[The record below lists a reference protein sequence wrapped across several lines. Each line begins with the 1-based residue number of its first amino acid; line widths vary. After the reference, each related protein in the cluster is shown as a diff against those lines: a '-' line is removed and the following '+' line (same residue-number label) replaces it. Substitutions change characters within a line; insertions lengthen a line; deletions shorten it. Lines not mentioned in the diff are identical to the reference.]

1 MDMKKPAASF
11 ANVSYEEAM
20 RRARELIPFLREQA
34 PACEVARKLT
44 PAVMEALH
52 RQGLVRYLQPR
63 AWGGM
68 ELPFVSY
75 FDIPELLS
83 RGDISVGWTV
93 DNLASHHRNLAWFD
107 PKAQEEVWGSNPD
120 AGIASGIAYPQG
132 KGVPADGGIV
142 LSG

>member
-1 MDMKKPAASF
+1 MDMNKSTASF
-11 ANVSYEEAM
+11 TNVSYAEAM
-20 RRARELIPFLREQA
+20 LRARELIPLLRAQA
-34 PACEVARKLT
+34 PACEIARRLT

-83 RGDISVGWTV
+83 RG
-93 DNLASHHRNLAWFD
+93 
-107 PKAQEEVWGSNPD
+107 P
-120 AGIASGIAYPQG
+120 AG
-132 KGVPADGGIV
+132 
-142 LSG
+142 